1 MEKRPF
7 AELGVSQE
15 VLKAV
20 DKLGYEEASPI
31 QTAVIPAAMQGR
43 DVVGMSAT
51 GSGKTAAFAIPAIEL
66 CKAQVRKVQCLILC
80 PTRELAVQ
88 VAEETGKLLLF
99 KKGLN
104 VVPIYGGQS
113 YDRQF
118 RALASGVQIV
128 IGTPGR
134 VMDHMERG
142 TLKFDE
148 LKLVVLDEADRMLD
162 MGFREDIEHILSAV
176 PKERQ
181 LLFFSATMPNAIQDL
196 IGRYTR
202 DPAWIKIESHAK
214 NAPQVDQVYYEVD
227 RRSKLEVLTRL
238 IDLNDFRYG
247 LIFCSTKVMVD
258 ELDEQLH
265 SRGYAT
271 DRLHGDLSQMQR
283 NRVMEKFRSRSF
295 EFLVATDVAARGLD
309 VDDLEVVF
317 NFDLPN
323 DAEDYT
329 HRIGRTARAGKSGR
343 AITFVS
349 GRELYKLGSMVR
361 FANLKIRR
369 ESVPSLDQV
378 EEARA
383 SVFFEKLRG
392 VLDAGQFEKHDPMI
406 DRLLD
411 QGYNSTDIC
420 SALIQLLR
428 GGPGP
433 GPAPASAAAPVQ
445 AAPASPKPKA
455 RGAVPSAF
463 ANVASGADDVDGPPP
478 GRDGPPPVART
489 GKEPGMT
496 TLFFNSGRKHLVTTA
511 EIVGKI
517 TGVTRL
523 QAQVIGAIDIHQR
536 HALVDVASDQAALII
551 KKMTGIRIRGHAL
564 KVALATTE
572 DRARD

>member
-15 VLKAV
+15 ILKAV

-31 QTAVIPAAMQGR
+31 QTAVIPAALKGR
-43 DVVGMSAT
+43 DVVGQSAT

-66 CKAQVRKVQCLILC
+66 AKAQVHKVQCLILC

-99 KKGLN
+99 KRGLN

-113 YDRQF
+113 YERQF
-118 RALASGVQIV
+118 RALAAGVQIV

-142 TLKFDE
+142 TLKLDG
-148 LKLVVLDEADRMLD
+148 LRLVVLDEADRMLD
-162 MGFREDIEHILSAV
+162 MGFRDDIERILSAV
-176 PKERQ
+176 PPERQ
-181 LLFFSATMPNAIQDL
+181 LLFFSATIPKAIQDL
-196 IGRYTR
+196 IGRYSR
-202 DPAWIKIESHAK
+202 DPEWIRIESHAQ

-258 ELDEQLH
+258 ELDEHLH
-265 SRGYAT
+265 ARGYAT

-283 NRVMEKFRSRSF
+283 NRVMEKFRKRSF

-349 GRELYKLGSMVR
+349 GRELYKLQSMVR

-369 ESVPSLDQV
+369 ERVPSLDQV

-383 SVFFEKLRG
+383 SVFLERLRG
-392 VLDAGQFEKHDPMI
+392 VLDSGEFEKHDQMI

-411 QGYNSTDIC
+411 QGYASTDIC
-420 SALIQLLR
+420 SALIQLLK
-428 GGPGP
+428 GGIAPKASQP
-433 GPAPASAAAPVQ
+433 EARPVPA
-445 AAPASPKPKA
+445 ASPPEMEKIPA
-455 RGAVPSAF
+455 QEVQEP
-463 ANVASGADDVDGPPP
+463 VMQAS
-478 GRDGPPPVART
+478 RT
-489 GKEPGMT
+489 GKEEGMT
-496 TLFFNSGRKHLVTTA
+496 TLFVNAGRKHLVTTA
-511 EIVGKI
+511 EIVGKV

-523 QAQVIGAIDIHQR
+523 PANVLGAIDIHQR
-536 HALVDVASDQAALII
+536 HSLVDIASEHAELVLR
-551 KKMTGIRIRGHAL
+551 KLTGIRIRGHAL
-564 KVALATTE
+564 KLSLATAAEKTLE
-572 DRARD
+572 

>member
-7 AELGVSQE
+7 AELGVSPE
-15 VLKAV
+15 ILKAV

-31 QTAVIPAAMQGR
+31 QTAVIPAALQGR
-43 DVVGMSAT
+43 DVVGQSAT

-66 CKAQVRKVQCLILC
+66 AKAAVRKVQCLILC

-99 KKGLN
+99 KRGLH

-118 RALASGVQIV
+118 RALEAGVQIV

-142 TLKFDE
+142 TLKLDG
-148 LKLVVLDEADRMLD
+148 LRLVVLDEADRMLD
-162 MGFREDIEHILSAV
+162 MGFRDDIEHILKAV
-176 PKERQ
+176 PPERQ
-181 LLFFSATMPNAIQDL
+181 LLFFSATMPRAIQDL
-196 IGRYTR
+196 ISRYSR
-202 DPAWIKIESHAK
+202 DPAWIRIESQAH

-238 IDLNDFRYG
+238 IDINDFRYG

-258 ELDEQLH
+258 DLDEQLH
-265 SRGYAT
+265 ARGYAT

-283 NRVMEKFRSRSF
+283 NRVMEKFRKRSF

-349 GRELYKLGSMVR
+349 GREIYKLQSMVR

-378 EEARA
+378 DEARA
-383 SVFFEKLRG
+383 EVFLERLRS
-392 VLDAGQFEKHDPMI
+392 VLDTGQFEKHDRMI

-411 QGYNSTDIC
+411 QGYASTDIC

-428 GGPGP
+428 GGPPQKNAGQD
-433 GPAPASAAAPVQ
+433 GPAAAAVSRAAEMPPKSLAIPDSAAETLPLET
-445 AAPASPKPKA
+445 KPTI
-455 RGAVPSAF
+455 
-463 ANVASGADDVDGPPP
+463 
-478 GRDGPPPVART
+478 RT
-489 GKEPGMT
+489 GKEKGMT
-496 TLFFNSGRKHLVTTA
+496 TLFFNTGRKHLVTTA
-511 EIVGKI
+511 EIVGKV

-536 HALVDVASDQAALII
+536 HALVDVVSEHADLVT
-551 KKMTGIRIRGHAL
+551 KKLTGIRIRGHAL
-564 KVALATTE
+564 KVSLATTAE
-572 DRARD
+572 KALE

>member
-7 AELGVSQE
+7 AELGVSAE
-15 VLKAV
+15 ILKAV
-20 DKLGYEEASPI
+20 GKLGYEEASPI
-31 QTAVIPAAMQGR
+31 QTAVIPAALKGR
-43 DVVGMSAT
+43 DVVGQSAT
-51 GSGKTAAFAIPAIEL
+51 GSGKTAAFAIPAIEMV
-66 CKAQVRKVQCLILC
+66 KAQLHKVQCLILC

-99 KKGLN
+99 KRGVH

-113 YDRQF
+113 YERQF
-118 RALASGVQIV
+118 RALAAGVQIV

-142 TLKFDE
+142 TLKLDA
-148 LKLVVLDEADRMLD
+148 LRLVVLDEADRMLD
-162 MGFREDIEHILSAV
+162 MGFRDDIERILSAV
-176 PKERQ
+176 PEGRQ
-181 LLFFSATMPNAIQDL
+181 LLFFSATIPRTIQEL
-196 IGRYTR
+196 IGRYSR
-202 DPAWIKIESHAK
+202 DPEWIRIESHAQ

-227 RRSKLEVLTRL
+227 WRSKLEVLTRL

-247 LIFCSTKVMVD
+247 LVFCSTKVMVD
-258 ELDEQLH
+258 ELDEHLH
-265 SRGYAT
+265 ARGYAT

-283 NRVMEKFRSRSF
+283 DRVMEKFRRRSF

-349 GRELYKLGSMVR
+349 GRELYKLQSMVR

-369 ESVPSLDQV
+369 ERVPSLDQV

-383 SVFFEKLRG
+383 NVFFERLRG
-392 VLDAGQFEKHDPMI
+392 ILDSGRFERHDQMI

-411 QGYNSTDIC
+411 QGYASTDIC
-420 SALIQLLR
+420 SALIQLLK
-428 GGPGP
+428 GGVGPAKASKAKAAPVPADGRPKVAIAPAPEPAMPEPAMP
-433 GPAPASAAAPVQ
+433 GPAV
-445 AAPASPKPKA
+445 
-455 RGAVPSAF
+455 
-463 ANVASGADDVDGPPP
+463 
-478 GRDGPPPVART
+478 RT
-489 GKEPGMT
+489 GREVGMT
-496 TLFFNSGRKHLVTTA
+496 TLFFNVGRKHLVTTA
-511 EIVGKI
+511 EIVGKV

-523 QAQVIGAIDIHQR
+523 PANVVGAIDIHQR
-536 HALVDVASDQAALII
+536 HALVDVAGEHAELII
-551 KKMTGIRIRGHAL
+551 RKLNGIRIRGHAL
-564 KVALATTE
+564 KVSPATAEEQTRE
-572 DRARD
+572 

>member
-7 AELGVSQE
+7 AELGVSPE
-15 VLKAV
+15 ILKAV

-31 QTAVIPAAMQGR
+31 QTAVIPTALKGR
-43 DVVGMSAT
+43 DVVGQSAT
-51 GSGKTAAFAIPAIEL
+51 GSGKTAAFSIPAIEL
-66 CKAQVRKVQCLILC
+66 VNPQLKAVQCLILC

-99 KKGLN
+99 KRGIH

-118 RALASGVQIV
+118 RALAAGVQIV

-142 TLKFDE
+142 TLKLDT

-162 MGFREDIEHILSAV
+162 MGFRDDIERILSAV
-176 PKERQ
+176 PDKRQ
-181 LLFFSATMPNAIQDL
+181 LLFFSATMPRAIQDL

-202 DPAWIKIESHAK
+202 APEWIRIEAHAQ
-214 NAPQVDQVYYEVD
+214 NAPQVDQIYYEVD

-258 ELDEQLH
+258 DLDEHLH

-283 NRVMEKFRSRSF
+283 NRVMDKFRRKSF

-329 HRIGRTARAGKSGR
+329 HRIGRTARAGKKGR

-349 GRELYKLGSMVR
+349 GRDIYRLQSMIR
-361 FANLKIRR
+361 FARLKIRR
-369 ESVPSLDQV
+369 ETVPSLDQV

-383 SVFFEKLRG
+383 NVFVERLRA
-392 VLDAGQFEKHDPMI
+392 VLDSGQYERQDRII

-411 QGYNSTDIC
+411 QGYASTDIS
-420 SALIQLLR
+420 SALIQILK
-428 GGPGP
+428 GGAGPAKPKEAKEAKAEVKPERPSVDSWVEPGP
-433 GPAPASAAAPVQ
+433 GEDDRGDGNEAP
-445 AAPASPKPKA
+445 
-455 RGAVPSAF
+455 
-463 ANVASGADDVDGPPP
+463 
-478 GRDGPPPVART
+478 ART
-489 GKEPGMT
+489 GKEAGMT
-496 TLFFNSGRKHLVTTA
+496 TLFINAGRKNLVTTA

-517 TGVTRL
+517 SGVTRL
-523 QAQVIGAIDIHQR
+523 PAKVIGAIDIHQR
-536 HALVDVASDQAALII
+536 HTLVDVADEHAQLVLT
-551 KKMTGIRIRGHAL
+551 KLNGIRIRGHSL
-564 KVALATTE
+564 KLSLASAE
-572 DRARD
+572 RPAG

>member
-7 AELGVSQE
+7 AELGVSSE
-15 VLKAV
+15 ILKAV

-31 QTAVIPAAMQGR
+31 QTAVIPTALKGR
-43 DVVGMSAT
+43 DVVGQSAT
-51 GSGKTAAFAIPAIEL
+51 GSGKTAAFSIPAIEL
-66 CKAQVRKVQCLILC
+66 VNPQLKAVQCLILC

-99 KKGLN
+99 KKGIH

-118 RALASGVQIV
+118 RALAAGVQIV

-142 TLKFDE
+142 TLRLDS
-148 LKLVVLDEADRMLD
+148 LKLAVLDEADRMLD
-162 MGFREDIEHILSAV
+162 MGFRDDIERILSAV
-176 PKERQ
+176 PQNRQ
-181 LLFFSATMPNAIQDL
+181 LLFFSATMPRAIQDL
-196 IGRYTR
+196 ISRYSK
-202 DPAWIKIESHAK
+202 DPEWIRIEAHAQ
-214 NAPQVDQVYYEVD
+214 NAPQVDQIYYEVD

-238 IDLNDFRYG
+238 IDINDFRYG

-258 ELDEQLH
+258 DLDEHLH

-283 NRVMEKFRSRSF
+283 NRVMDKFRKKSF

-329 HRIGRTARAGKSGR
+329 HRIGRTARAGKKGR

-349 GRELYKLGSMVR
+349 GRDIYRLQSMIR
-361 FANLKIRR
+361 FARLKIRR
-369 ESVPSLDQV
+369 ETVPSLDQV

-383 SVFFEKLRG
+383 NVFVERLRS
-392 VLDAGQFEKHDPMI
+392 VLDLGQYERQERII

-411 QGYNSTDIC
+411 QGYASTDIS
-420 SALIQLLR
+420 SALIHILK
-428 GGPGP
+428 GG
-433 GPAPASAAAPVQ
+433 AAPVKAKGLPETK
-445 AAPASPKPKA
+445 AA
-455 RGAVPSAF
+455 AVPERSE
-463 ANVASGADDVDGPPP
+463 VEPRDDT
-478 GRDGPPPVART
+478 PPVDNDRGDEPEAPART
-489 GKEPGMT
+489 GKETGMT
-496 TLFFNSGRKHLVTTA
+496 TLFINFGRKHLATTA

-517 TGVTRL
+517 SGVTRL
-523 QAQVIGAIDIHQR
+523 PANIVGAIDIHQR
-536 HALVDVASDQAALII
+536 HTLVDVVNEHAQLVL
-551 KKMTGIRIRGHAL
+551 KKLTGIRIRGQSL
-564 KVALATTE
+564 KLSLASAGKPPT
-572 DRARD
+572 

>member
-15 VLKAV
+15 ILKAV
-20 DKLGYEEASPI
+20 HKLGYEEASPI
-31 QTAVIPAAMQGR
+31 QTAVIPAVLEGR
-43 DVVGMSAT
+43 DVVGQSAT
-51 GSGKTAAFAIPAIEL
+51 GSGKTAAFAIPAIEIA
-66 CKAQVRKVQCLILC
+66 KAAVHKVQVLILC

-99 KKGLN
+99 KRGLN

-118 RALASGVQIV
+118 RALAAGVQIV

-142 TLKFDE
+142 TLKLDA
-148 LKLVVLDEADRMLD
+148 LRLVVLDEADRMLD
-162 MGFREDIEHILSAV
+162 MGFRDDIEHILSAV
-176 PKERQ
+176 PPERQ
-181 LLFFSATMPNAIQDL
+181 LLFFSATMPRVIQDL
-196 IGRYTR
+196 IGRYSR
-202 DPAWIKIESHAK
+202 DPAWIKVESHAQ
-214 NAPQVDQVYYEVD
+214 NAPQVDQVYFEVD

-238 IDLNDFRYG
+238 IDINDFRYG

-258 ELDEQLH
+258 ELDQQLH
-265 SRGYAT
+265 ARGYAT

-283 NRVMEKFRSRSF
+283 TRVMEKFRKRAF

-329 HRIGRTARAGKSGR
+329 HRIGRTARAGKSGK
-343 AITFVS
+343 AVTFVS
-349 GRELYKLGSMVR
+349 GRELYRLQSMVR

-369 ESVPSLDQV
+369 ETVPSLGQV
-378 EEARA
+378 DEARA
-383 SVFFEKLRG
+383 NLFYEKIRG
-392 VLDAGQFEKHDPMI
+392 VIDAGQFEKQDRVV

-411 QGYNSTDIC
+411 QGYSSTDIC
-420 SALIQLLR
+420 SALIQLLKG

-433 GPAPASAAAPVQ
+433 AKAPVAEPRAPE
-445 AAPASPKPKA
+445 AARP
-455 RGAVPSAF
+455 REREVPEPETAYE
-463 ANVASGADDVDGPPP
+463 PPQDQP
-478 GRDGPPPVART
+478 RPVGRT
-489 GKEPGMT
+489 GKEEGMT
-496 TLFFNSGRKHLVTTA
+496 TLFLNAGRKHLVTTG

-523 QAQVIGAIDIHQR
+523 TSEVVGAIDIHQR
-536 HALVDVASDQAALII
+536 HSLVDVADEHAELVL
-551 KKMTGIRIRGHAL
+551 KKLNGIRIRGHSL
-564 KVALATTE
+564 KLSLATTE
-572 DRARD
+572 DKERE

>member
-7 AELGVSQE
+7 TELGVSPE
-15 VLKAV
+15 ILKAV
-20 DKLGYEEASPI
+20 DRLGYEEASPI
-31 QTAVIPAAMQGR
+31 QTAVIPVALKGR
-43 DVVGMSAT
+43 DVVGQSAT
-51 GSGKTAAFAIPAIEL
+51 GSGKTAAFAIPAIEMA
-66 CKAQVRKVQCLILC
+66 KPQVHKVQCLILC

-99 KKGLN
+99 KRGLH

-113 YDRQF
+113 YERQF
-118 RALASGVQIV
+118 RALAAGVQIV

-142 TLKFDE
+142 TLKLDA
-148 LKLVVLDEADRMLD
+148 LRMVVLDEADRMLD
-162 MGFREDIEHILSAV
+162 MGFRDDIERILSAV
-176 PKERQ
+176 PEGRQ
-181 LLFFSATMPNAIQDL
+181 LLFFSATIPRAIQDL
-196 IGRYTR
+196 IGRYSR
-202 DPAWIKIESHAK
+202 DPEWIRIESHAQ

-258 ELDEQLH
+258 ELDEHLH
-265 SRGYAT
+265 ARGYAT

-283 NRVMEKFRSRSF
+283 NRVMEKFRKRSF

-343 AITFVS
+343 AVTFVS
-349 GRELYKLGSMVR
+349 GRELYKLQSMVR

-369 ESVPSLDQV
+369 ERVPSLDQV

-383 SVFFEKLRG
+383 SVFLDRLRG
-392 VLDAGQFEKHDPMI
+392 VLDSGQFERHDQMI

-411 QGYNSTDIC
+411 QGYASTDIC
-420 SALIQLLR
+420 SALIQLLK
-428 GGPGP
+428 GGNAPKASKAKP
-433 GPAPASAAAPVQ
+433 KPAPEEGEPDAAAAPGPERPGPE
-445 AAPASPKPKA
+445 PA
-455 RGAVPSAF
+455 
-463 ANVASGADDVDGPPP
+463 
-478 GRDGPPPVART
+478 ART
-489 GKEPGMT
+489 GREPGMT
-496 TLFFNSGRKHLVTTA
+496 TLFFNTGRKHLVTTA
-511 EIVGKI
+511 EIVGKV

-523 QAQVIGAIDIHQR
+523 PASAIGAIDIHQR
-536 HALVDVASDQAALII
+536 HALVDVAGEHAQMII
-551 KKMTGIRIRGHAL
+551 SKLNGIRIRGHAL
-564 KVALATTE
+564 KVSPATAE
-572 DRARD
+572 ERARE

>member
-7 AELGVSQE
+7 AELGVSPE
-15 VLKAV
+15 ILRAV
-20 DKLGYEEASPI
+20 HKLGYEEATPI
-31 QTAVIPAAMQGR
+31 QTAVIPTALKGR
-43 DVVGMSAT
+43 DVVGQSST
-51 GSGKTAAFAIPAIEL
+51 GSGKTAAFAIPAIERV
-66 CKAQVRKVQCLILC
+66 KAQLHKVQCLILC

-99 KKGLN
+99 KRGVH

-118 RALASGVQIV
+118 RALEAGVQIV

-142 TLKFDE
+142 TLRLDN
-148 LKLVVLDEADRMLD
+148 LGLVVLDEADRMLD
-162 MGFREDIEHILSAV
+162 MGFRDDIERILSAV
-176 PKERQ
+176 PAQRQ
-181 LLFFSATMPNAIQDL
+181 LLFFSATMPRAIQEL
-196 IGRYTR
+196 IGRYSK
-202 DPAWIKIESHAK
+202 DPAWIRIEAHAS
-214 NAPQVDQVYYEVD
+214 NAPQVDQVYFEVD

-258 ELDEQLH
+258 ELDQQLH
-265 SRGYAT
+265 ARGYAT

-283 NRVMEKFRSRSF
+283 TRVMEKFRKRAF

-329 HRIGRTARAGKSGR
+329 HRIGRTARAGKTGR
-343 AITFVS
+343 AVTFVS
-349 GRELYKLGSMVR
+349 GRELYRLQSMVR

-369 ESVPSLDQV
+369 ETVPSLGQV
-378 EEARA
+378 DEARA
-383 SVFFEKLRG
+383 GLLFERIRSVIDAGTFEKQDRI
-392 VLDAGQFEKHDPMI
+392 V

-411 QGYNSTDIC
+411 QGYSSTDIC
-420 SALIQLLR
+420 SALIQLLK

-433 GPAPASAAAPVQ
+433 KPAPAEAKAPVEERRAEAVEIREEEPSGPAAA
-445 AAPASPKPKA
+445 
-455 RGAVPSAF
+455 G
-463 ANVASGADDVDGPPP
+463 
-478 GRDGPPPVART
+478 RT
-489 GKEPGMT
+489 GREEGMT
-496 TLFFNSGRKHLVTTA
+496 TLFVDAGRKQLVTTG

-523 QAQVIGAIDIHQR
+523 PSDAVGAIDIHQR
-536 HALVDVASDQAALII
+536 HSLVDVADEHAELIL
-551 KKMTGIRIRGHAL
+551 KKLNGIRIRGHSL
-564 KVALATTE
+564 KLS
-572 DRARD
+572 RAGAGERELK

>member
-7 AELGVSQE
+7 SELGVSPE
-15 VLKAV
+15 ILRAV

-31 QTAVIPAAMQGR
+31 QTAVIPVALKGR
-43 DVVGMSAT
+43 DVVGQSAT
-51 GSGKTAAFAIPAIEL
+51 GSGKTAAFAIPAIEMA
-66 CKAQVRKVQCLILC
+66 KPQVHKVQCLILC

-88 VAEETGKLLLF
+88 VAEETGKLLLY
-99 KKGLN
+99 KRGLH

-113 YDRQF
+113 YERQF
-118 RALASGVQIV
+118 RALAAGVQIV

-142 TLKFDE
+142 TLKLDA
-148 LKLVVLDEADRMLD
+148 LRLVVLDEADRMLD
-162 MGFREDIEHILSAV
+162 MGFRDDIERILSAV
-176 PKERQ
+176 PEGRQ
-181 LLFFSATMPNAIQDL
+181 LLFFSATIPRAIQDL
-196 IGRYTR
+196 IGRYSR
-202 DPAWIKIESHAK
+202 DPEWIRIESHAQ

-258 ELDEQLH
+258 ELDEHLH
-265 SRGYAT
+265 ARGYAT

-283 NRVMEKFRSRSF
+283 NRVMEKFRKRSF

-343 AITFVS
+343 AVTFVS
-349 GRELYKLGSMVR
+349 GRELYKLQSMVR
-361 FANLKIRR
+361 FANLRIRR
-369 ESVPSLDQV
+369 ERVPSLDQV

-383 SVFFEKLRG
+383 SVFLEKLRG
-392 VLDAGQFEKHDPMI
+392 ILDAGQFERHDQMI

-411 QGYNSTDIC
+411 QGYASTDIC

-428 GGPGP
+428 GGPAKASAPEAKPGRAERLP
-433 GPAPASAAAPVQ
+433 EAAPPAASGPARAAPP
-445 AAPASPKPKA
+445 PA
-455 RGAVPSAF
+455 
-463 ANVASGADDVDGPPP
+463 D
-478 GRDGPPPVART
+478 RT
-489 GKEPGMT
+489 GREAGMT
-496 TLFFNSGRKHLVTTA
+496 TLFLNAGRKHLVTTA
-511 EIVGKI
+511 EIVGKV

-523 QAQVIGAIDIHQR
+523 PASIIGAIDIHQR
-536 HALVDVASDQAALII
+536 HALVDVAAEHADMVIDKL
-551 KKMTGIRIRGHAL
+551 TGIRLRGHAL
-564 KVALATTE
+564 KVGLATAE
-572 DRARD
+572 ERARE

>member
-15 VLKAV
+15 ILKAV
-20 DKLGYEEASPI
+20 HKLGYEEASPI
-31 QTAVIPAAMQGR
+31 QTAVIPAVLQGR
-43 DVVGMSAT
+43 DVVGQSAT
-51 GSGKTAAFAIPAIEL
+51 GSGKTAAFAIPAIEIA
-66 CKAQVRKVQCLILC
+66 KAAVHKVQVLILC

-99 KKGLN
+99 KRGLN

-118 RALASGVQIV
+118 RALAAGVQIV

-142 TLKFDE
+142 TLKLDA
-148 LKLVVLDEADRMLD
+148 LRLVVLDEADRMLD
-162 MGFREDIEHILSAV
+162 MGFRDDIEHILSAV
-176 PKERQ
+176 PPERQ
-181 LLFFSATMPNAIQDL
+181 LLFFSATMPRVIQDL
-196 IGRYTR
+196 IGRYSR
-202 DPAWIKIESHAK
+202 DPAWIKVESHAQ
-214 NAPQVDQVYYEVD
+214 NAPQVDQVYFEVD

-238 IDLNDFRYG
+238 IDINDFRYG

-258 ELDEQLH
+258 ELDQQLH
-265 SRGYAT
+265 ARGYAT

-283 NRVMEKFRSRSF
+283 TRVMEKFRKRAF

-329 HRIGRTARAGKSGR
+329 HRIGRTARAGKSGK
-343 AITFVS
+343 AVTFVS
-349 GRELYKLGSMVR
+349 GRELYRLQSMVR

-369 ESVPSLDQV
+369 ETVPSLGQV
-378 EEARA
+378 DEARA
-383 SVFFEKLRG
+383 NLFYEKIRG
-392 VLDAGQFEKHDPMI
+392 VIDAGQFEKQDRVV

-411 QGYNSTDIC
+411 QGYSSTDIC
-420 SALIQLLR
+420 SALIQLLK
-428 GGPGP
+428 GG
-433 GPAPASAAAPVQ
+433 GPAPAKPAVAEPRSAEAPQPREREVPEPAHEPLQDQ
-445 AAPASPKPKA
+445 A
-455 RGAVPSAF
+455 R
-463 ANVASGADDVDGPPP
+463 
-478 GRDGPPPVART
+478 PVGRT
-489 GKEPGMT
+489 GKEAGMT
-496 TLFFNSGRKHLVTTA
+496 TLFLNAGRKHLVTTG

-523 QAQVIGAIDIHQR
+523 TSEVVGAIDIHQR
-536 HALVDVASDQAALII
+536 HSLVDIADEHSELVL
-551 KKMTGIRIRGHAL
+551 KKLNGIRIRGHSL
-564 KVALATTE
+564 KLSLATSE
-572 DRARD
+572 DKERE

>member
-15 VLKAV
+15 ILKAV
-20 DKLGYEEASPI
+20 HKLGYEEASPI
-31 QTAVIPAAMQGR
+31 QTAVIPVVLKGR
-43 DVVGMSAT
+43 DVVGQSAT
-51 GSGKTAAFAIPAIEL
+51 GSGKTAAFAIPAIEIA
-66 CKAQVRKVQCLILC
+66 KAQVHKVQVLILC

-88 VAEETGKLLLF
+88 VAEETGKLLFF

-142 TLKFDE
+142 TLKLDA
-148 LKLVVLDEADRMLD
+148 LRMVVLDEADRMLD
-162 MGFREDIEHILSAV
+162 MGFRDDIERILSAV
-176 PKERQ
+176 PEQRQ
-181 LLFFSATMPNAIQDL
+181 LLFFSATMPRAIKDL
-196 IGRYTR
+196 IGRYSR
-202 DPAWIKIESHAK
+202 DPEWIRVESHAQ

-227 RRSKLEVLTRL
+227 RRSKLEVITRL
-238 IDLNDFRYG
+238 IDINDFRYG

-258 ELDEQLH
+258 ELDQQLH
-265 SRGYAT
+265 ARGYAT
-271 DRLHGDLSQMQR
+271 DRLHGDLSQAQR
-283 NRVMEKFRSRSF
+283 TRVMEKFRKRAF

-329 HRIGRTARAGKSGR
+329 HRIGRTARAGKSGK
-343 AITFVS
+343 AVTFVS
-349 GRELYKLGSMVR
+349 GRELYRLQSMVR

-369 ESVPSLDQV
+369 ETVPSLGQV
-378 EEARA
+378 DEARA
-383 SVFFEKLRG
+383 NAFYEKIRG
-392 VLDAGQFEKHDPMI
+392 VIDSGQFEKQDRVV

-411 QGYNSTDIC
+411 QGYSSTDIC
-420 SALIQLLR
+420 SALIQLLK
-428 GGPGP
+428 GGG
-433 GPAPASAAAPVQ
+433 GASAAPK
-445 AAPASPKPKA
+445 APAAGSKPAKE
-455 RGAVPSAF
+455 VPEFRPAEP
-463 ANVASGADDVDGPPP
+463 GPFETAEPAKEEP
-478 GRDGPPPVART
+478 AEEEQESVRPVGRT
-489 GKEPGMT
+489 GKEEGMT
-496 TLFFNSGRKHLVTTA
+496 TLFINAGRKNLVTTG

-523 QAQVIGAIDIHQR
+523 DSTVVGAIDIHQR
-536 HALVDVASDQAALII
+536 HSLVDVASEHAELILR
-551 KKMTGIRIRGHAL
+551 KLTGIRLRGHAL
-564 KVALATTE
+564 KLSLATTE
-572 DRARD
+572 DRSRE

>member
-7 AELGVSQE
+7 AELGLSAE
-15 VLKAV
+15 ILKAV

-31 QTAVIPAAMQGR
+31 QTAVIPVVMGGR
-43 DVVGMSAT
+43 DVVGQSAT

-66 CKAQVRKVQCLILC
+66 SKSSVRKVQCLILC

-113 YDRQF
+113 YERQF
-118 RALASGVQIV
+118 RALAAGVQIV

-134 VMDHMERG
+134 VMDHMQRG
-142 TLKFDE
+142 TLKLDG
-148 LKLVVLDEADRMLD
+148 LRLVVLDEADRMLD
-162 MGFREDIEHILSAV
+162 MGFRDDIEHILSAV
-176 PKERQ
+176 PETRQ
-181 LLFFSATMPNAIQDL
+181 LLFFSATIPRAIQEL
-196 IGRYTR
+196 ISRYSR
-202 DPAWIKIESHAK
+202 DPAWIKIESHAQ

-265 SRGYAT
+265 ARGYAT

-283 NRVMEKFRSRSF
+283 NRVMEKFRKRAF

-349 GRELYKLGSMVR
+349 GRELYKLQSMVR

-369 ESVPSLDQV
+369 ATVPSLDQV
-378 EEARA
+378 EEAKA
-383 SVFFEKLRG
+383 NVFFERLRG
-392 VLDAGQFEKHDPMI
+392 VLDAGQFEKHDLMI

-411 QGYNSTDIC
+411 QGYASTDIC
-420 SALIQLLR
+420 SALIQMLK
-428 GGPGP
+428 GGAVSKPASEAQPGP
-433 GPAPASAAAPVQ
+433 PAPATRAPE
-445 AAPASPKPKA
+445 AAPAPEER
-455 RGAVPSAF
+455 RGENPAP
-463 ANVASGADDVDGPPP
+463 
-478 GRDGPPPVART
+478 ART
-489 GKEPGMT
+489 GREQGMT
-496 TLFFNSGRKHLVTTA
+496 TLFFNTGRKHLVTTA
-511 EIVGKI
+511 EIVGKV

-523 QAQVIGAIDIHQR
+523 PPSVLGAIDIHQR
-536 HALVDVASDQAALII
+536 HALVDVASEHAELIL
-551 KKMTGIRIRGHAL
+551 KKMDGIRIRGNVL
-564 KVALATTE
+564 RPGLATTE
-572 DRARD
+572 DKALE